1 MRTPDASVAAARRTK
16 VCRPKKCL
24 KFVMTWLDAEPA
36 GLPDAN
42 HALQAAKDLRH
53 DEHPPAGAPVYI
65 KGSHF
70 GHIALSTGG
79 GRIYSTDWPSRG
91 VCSEVKIK
99 TLCRTWGRTYA
110 GWSTDYAG
118 QPIPGLGDTVPP
130 FRGTVFKGM
139 DGPLVKMV
147 QRRLREHGFTIKID
161 ASFGPVTEGVVR
173 AFQKK
178 KGLAVDGRVGPK
190 TWAALWR

>member
-1 MRTPDASVAAARRTK
+1 
-16 VCRPKKCL
+16 
-24 KFVMTWLDAEPA
+24 MTWLDAEPA
-36 GLPDAN
+36 ALPDAN

-91 VCSEVKIK
+91 LCSEVKIK

-118 QPIPGLGDTVPP
+118 QPIPGLGDTIPP
-130 FRGTVFKGM
+130 FVGTVFKGM
-139 DGPLVKMV
+139 DGPRVKAV

-161 ASFGPVTEGVVR
+161 SRFGPVTEQVVK

-178 KGLAVDGRVGPK
+178 KGLEIDGRVGPK